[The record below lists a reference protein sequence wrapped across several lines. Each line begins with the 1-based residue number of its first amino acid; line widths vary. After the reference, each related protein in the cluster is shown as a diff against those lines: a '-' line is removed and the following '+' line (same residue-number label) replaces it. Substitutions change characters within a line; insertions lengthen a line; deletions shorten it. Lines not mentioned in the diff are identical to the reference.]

1 MAEETNSE
9 AENYVTEHY
18 ALARQHLASRAS
30 GSLLLAI
37 AEFTKVVAIDPDY
50 RDAYERLGYALQ
62 EEKNIL
68 EYISEFQEL
77 LAADPNDVPTRYRLA
92 RYLRT
97 MGRNEKAIQHWR
109 IVAKMDYPDWSKS
122 ARKMLR
128 KHYQIIEE

>member
-18 ALARQHLASRAS
+18 ALARQHLASHTS

-37 AEFTKVVAIDPDY
+37 AELTKVVAADPNY
-50 RDAYERLGYALQ
+50 RDARERLEYALQ
-62 EEKNIL
+62 EEKDIL
-68 EYISEFQEL
+68 EYISDFEML
-77 LAADPNDVPTRYRLA
+77 LATNPNDVPTRYRLA

-97 MGRNEKAIQHWR
+97 MGQDEEAIQQWR
-109 IVAKMDYPDWSKS
+109 IVAKMNYPDWSKS

-128 KHYQIIEE
+128 KHYQIIED